1 LKKEGESPLK
11 EGGGVTP
18 LKGFNAFFK
27 INSFRRSVTAA
38 PSLKYKSIEK
48 QSKFIIIYLGIEIYK
63 YLNLLALVS
72 MAYVELYY

>member
-1 LKKEGESPLK
+1 MKKEGESPLK

-72 MAYVELYY
+72 MAYV